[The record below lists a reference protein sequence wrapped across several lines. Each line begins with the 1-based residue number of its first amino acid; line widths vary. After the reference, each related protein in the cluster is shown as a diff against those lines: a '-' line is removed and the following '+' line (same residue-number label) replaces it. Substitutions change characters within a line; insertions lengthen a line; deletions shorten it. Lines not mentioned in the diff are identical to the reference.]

1 VITEFL
7 KKLIIRKDLSGQE
20 AEAMMSLMLSEATTD
35 AQIGALVIALIHK
48 GETVEELVGFAR
60 AIRNAYQPIH
70 PSNPQLL
77 DIAGTGGDRDTFNIS
92 TAAAFVI
99 AGAGVPVAKHG
110 NYAVTSSCGSAEVLS
125 ELGVRID
132 TPTDVAQRCL
142 DAIGLCFVCEP
153 LFHPH
158 MGRITR
164 IRREIGARTVFNLLG
179 PLTNPARATHHLVGV
194 FHESLTDVLAQAL
207 RELGSQRAWVVHGA
221 DGLDEITLSGTTRVS
236 ELKEGKIS
244 TFYLAPGEV
253 SDNRASNGNIR
264 GGNSRENARILMEVL
279 QGDKSAARVLVAVNA
294 AAGLH
299 IAGKASDLST
309 GVQMAVES
317 IDSRAA
323 LRKLEQL
330 REFTQ
335 KPIS

>member
-7 KKLIIRKDLSGQE
+7 KKLIVRKDLSGQE